1 MLDKGW
7 ENRFF
12 IDGHIENFD
21 AYKQKMQDVNLDN
34 LCNEAGMTK
43 EAVVQL
49 TKEYNLENNAAF
61 VCMEEEISA
70 NTMQEVLNLSIL
82 SGKLGKTASGL
93 IALKEKNNSQGVID
107 MGIKPILGVG
117 ACAFDDEFVGRM
129 EKAWSVD
136 GLNMQAKCQCD
147 KVKEA
152 AFRNVL
158 IFGEDPIGTAI
169 NKDEVKAWFK
179 NTEMLVVQDYFMTET
194 AEMADVIL
202 PASFH
207 YETGGSF
214 TNTQRVIQNFEQAVN
229 AKVAMDNIQQLAK
242 LCNAFGLEQSDDV
255 SQIQEEALSMIAE
268 AKEQKIQLKATEKEN
283 YKKYFN
289 NGCDVMNA
297 KVEEL
302 F

>member
-1 MLDKGW
+1 
-7 ENRFF
+7 
-12 IDGHIENFD
+12 
-21 AYKQKMQDVNLDN
+21 
-34 LCNEAGMTK
+34 
-43 EAVVQL
+43 
-49 TKEYNLENNAAF
+49 
-61 VCMEEEISA
+61 
-70 NTMQEVLNLSIL
+70 
-82 SGKLGKTASGL
+82 
-93 IALKEKNNSQGVID
+93 
-107 MGIKPILGVG
+107 
-117 ACAFDDEFVGRM
+117 
-129 EKAWSVD
+129 
-136 GLNMQAKCQCD
+136 
-147 KVKEA
+147 VKEA
-152 AFRNVL
+152 GFKNVL

-169 NKDEVKAWFK
+169 NKEEVKAWFK

-194 AEMADVIL
+194 AKMADVIL

-242 LCNAFGLEQSDDV
+242 LCNAFGLEQSSDV

-268 AKEQKIQLKATEKEN
+268 AKEQKLQLEVTDNED

-289 NGCDVMNA
+289 HGCDVMNA